1 MLQLSDDSLKM
12 ISSFSGLG
20 YIHIEIL
27 IFVII
32 PMKLC
37 LVGGVN
43 DVDQYCGNQNPQAWY
58 F

>member
-1 MLQLSDDSLKM
+1 
-12 ISSFSGLG
+12 
-20 YIHIEIL
+20 
-27 IFVII
+27 VII